1 MEYVLYIISYG
12 EINTDI
18 ALIESSDYF
27 KSLNLHWTSM
37 LKFNDWELNQKFEH
51 LQITK
56 ELFESFSEGIYTNYK
71 NEKYICIFP
80 IEKHSIY
87 EKILLIDILNIEE

>member
-1 MEYVLYIISYG
+1 
-12 EINTDI
+12 
-18 ALIESSDYF
+18 
-27 KSLNLHWTSM
+27 M

-71 NEKYICIFP
+71 NEKYIC
-80 IEKHSIY
+80 
-87 EKILLIDILNIEE
+87 